1 MAIVRCLQELGSAA
15 NEQGEYGRA
24 AALLTESLSY
34 SRALGDDWM
43 IAVEQALSECKL
55 LVVVVS
61 PEALE
66 SRYTRLAYRYF
77 FNREKPIVPVL
88 YAPVDDMPLELKKH
102 PVITYNS
109 ADRKKT
115 FDTLIAEVKRL
126 KG

>member
-1 MAIVRCLQELGSAA
+1 
-15 NEQGEYGRA
+15 
-24 AALLTESLSY
+24 
-34 SRALGDDWM
+34 M

-66 SRYTRLAYRYF
+66 SRYVRLAYRYF

-88 YAPVDDMPLELKKH
+88 YAPVDDVPLELRKH
-102 PVITYNS
+102 DMLTYS
-109 ADRKKT
+109 STDRKKT
-115 FDTLIAEVKRL
+115 FDTLIQEVKRL